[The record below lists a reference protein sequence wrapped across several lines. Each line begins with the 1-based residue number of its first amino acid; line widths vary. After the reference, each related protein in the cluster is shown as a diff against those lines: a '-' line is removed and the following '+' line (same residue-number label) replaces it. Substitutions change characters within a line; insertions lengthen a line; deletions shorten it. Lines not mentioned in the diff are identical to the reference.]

1 MPRRIIEKIRNS
13 IRSGN
18 YDMTYHAIAEMAE
31 EEIGI
36 FDLEKAILNG
46 KIVKR
51 EKDDPRGIKYIIEGS
66 GIELSKSIGVVGRF
80 KEAGIFLII
89 TVYKII

>member
-1 MPRRIIEKIRNS
+1 MTRRIIEKIRNS

-18 YDMTYHAIAEMAE
+18 YDMTYHAVDEMAE

-36 FDLEKAILNG
+36 FNLEKVILNG
-46 KIVKR
+46 KIVKQ

-66 GIELSKSIGVVGRF
+66 GIEHLNQ
-80 KEAGIFLII
+80 
-89 TVYKII
+89 